1 MESTPDLAVVATD
14 AASADADWDNG
25 RAAIPC
31 QGGGRWRSGGGR
43 TTHRLAAVARH
54 ARKRPRRRRL
64 GRRAYVQLRNDAV
77 EVVQE
82 EDPVETGLKL
92 VSFYLK

>member
-54 ARKRPRRRRL
+54 ARKRPRRR
-64 GRRAYVQLRNDAV
+64 AYVQLRNDAV